1 MEKMYVQRSIAEGN
15 LTTQDG
21 DLFVTHG
28 SYVEVNL
35 LTQAGDVL
43 LTQSGDLLSGIIF
56 DDTSFDFIL
65 YTENLLEDRFVNYV
79 DQQRQTAISINKKT
93 YQPTQT
99 EKMYGQ

>member
-1 MEKMYVQRSIAEGN
+1 MYVQRSIAEGN

-21 DLFVTHG
+21 DFFVTQG

-56 DDTSFDFIL
+56 DDASFDFL
-65 YTENLLEDRFVNYV
+65 FYQESARVETFVDYV